1 MILFATVVG
10 CLLLGAGA
18 VAILYWLNLLPGF
31 EGEGRGQSTKGDLS
45 VSRGCFITVVAFT
58 MAWLLA
64 WTIVLILALRFLRTP
79 LQ

>member
-10 CLLLGAGA
+10 CVLLGAGA

-31 EGEGRGQSTKGDLS
+31 EGESRGQTKGDLS
-45 VSRGCFITVVAFT
+45 VSRGCFFSVVAFT

>member
-31 EGEGRGQSTKGDLS
+31 EGESSGRSTKGDLS
-45 VSRGCFITVVAFT
+45 VSRGCFFSVVAFT
-58 MAWLLA
+58 TAWLLA